1 MTHRILVLGSSNLD
15 LILKIPRFPHPGET
29 LIGENLVT
37 VFGGKGANQAL
48 AAKRLGGKVAL
59 ITKLGR
65 DPYGESYRRYLI
77 KNGLPPRYLL
87 QDTKLPTGIA
97 VIELNPQG
105 ENRIIV
111 SPGAN
116 GALTGGNLK
125 PLASAWKGIRVFVTQ
140 LEIPLPAVKTALK
153 MAKENDAITL
163 LNPSPVAFLPS
174 EVLAGVDFLVP
185 NEGEAQRLTGLRI
198 KKREDLRK
206 IAERL
211 LARGVRNV
219 VITLGPKG
227 LFFKNR
233 KEEIW
238 MQAFR
243 VKAVDTTAAGDAFMG
258 GLAACLSAGRPIRD
272 ALQWANAAGAL
283 TTTRLGAQ
291 PSLPTEKELY
301 RFYSSLPVTR
311 ELAHPAGS
319 KSLPHTASWSP
330 RCKSR

>member
-1 MTHRILVLGSSNLD
+1 MTHEILVLGSSNLD

-37 VFGGKGANQAL
+37 VFGGKGANQAI

-65 DPYGESYRRYLI
+65 DPYGESYRQYLVQ
-77 KNGLPPRYLL
+77 NGLPPRYLL
-87 QDTKLPTGIA
+87 QDKKLPTGAAI
-97 VIELNPQG
+97 IELNPQG

-116 GALTGGNLK
+116 GALTGRNLK
-125 PLASAWKGIRVFVTQ
+125 DLSSAWKGISVFVTQ
-140 LEIPLPAVKTALK
+140 LEIPLPTVKTALK
-153 MAKENDAITL
+153 MAKKNDAITL
-163 LNPSPVAFLPS
+163 LNPSPAAFLPR
-174 EVLAGVDFLVP
+174 EVLAGIDFLVP
-185 NEGEAQRLTGLRI
+185 NEGEAQLLTGLRI
-198 KKREDLRK
+198 KKRADLRK

-211 LARGVRNV
+211 LARGVKNV

-238 MQAFR
+238 MKAFR

-258 GLAACLSAGRPIRD
+258 GLACCLSGGKPIPE
-272 ALQWANAAGAL
+272 ALKWANAAGAL
-283 TTTRLGAQ
+283 TTTKLGAQ
-291 PSLPTEKELY
+291 PSLPTQKDLD
-301 RFYSSLPVTR
+301 RFVTIQ
-311 ELAHPAGS
+311 
-319 KSLPHTASWSP
+319 
-330 RCKSR
+330 